1 MSKEKT
7 RQRPRKKTIELEIEP
22 VEEEQ
27 WLRVLERARQRAE
40 TRGKHQALEAE
51 EEAVL
56 VLPLAEEEE
65 KTLEEMAKEAVKRLS
80 SRYVWIAKKGRYGF
94 MFVIPEGA
102 EDVEQWS
109 AEWAGFTIEWC
120 KEMLLHIV
128 STRTLVMLEP
138 FNELRPDRHRAVR
151 IILDKLVREQLGRWV
166 NEAEGILR
174 VTWRTDDEWA
184 EDIRSWA
191 LKTGRT
197 TFSLFK
203 LREYR
208 RDLASLP
215 ETELRIILDALV
227 RKGQARWLDGE
238 KEVLQIE
245 I

>member
-1 MSKEKT
+1 VTAEKT
-7 RQRPRKKTIELEIEP
+7 RQRPRRKKIIELEVEP
-22 VEEEQ
+22 IEEEQ
-27 WLRVLERARQRAE
+27 WLRVLEQARQQSGAE
-40 TRGKHQALEAE
+40 EDRILEE

-56 VLPLAEEEE
+56 VLPLAEEKE
-65 KTLEEMAKEAVKRLS
+65 KTLEEMAREAVKRLS

-109 AEWAGFTIEWC
+109 SEWAGFTIEWC
-120 KEMLLHIV
+120 REMLLHIV
-128 STRTLVMLEP
+128 STRTLVILEP

-151 IILDKLVREQLGRWV
+151 IILDKLVKEQLGRWV
-166 NEAEGILR
+166 DEAEGILR
-174 VTWRTDDEWA
+174 VTWRTDEEWA

-208 RDLASLP
+208 RDLAGLP
-215 ETELRIILDALV
+215 DSELRAILDVLV
-227 RKGQARWLDGE
+227 NKGQARWLGGE
-238 KEVLQIE
+238 KEVIE
-245 I
+245 IEV